1 MGDLVLVYKRI
12 SGLAGH
18 TSRVSELLESV
29 NRLSSG
35 DPVET
40 RRELYLRNLSSG
52 NLRDKLDENVPKPAR
67 HMGEIIKFH
76 RCLKPCLLD
85 SMPVALWQHESP
97 PGWAMF
103 WQAHATGE
111 VVNLPA

>member
-1 MGDLVLVYKRI
+1 MLVYKRI

-29 NRLSSG
+29 NRLSCG

-52 NLRDKLDENVPKPAR
+52 NLRDKVDEDVPQPQR
-67 HMGEIIKFH
+67 HVGDIIKFN
-76 RCLKPCLLD
+76 RLSSTSTLLA
-85 SMPVALWQHESP
+85 P
-97 PGWAMF
+97 
-103 WQAHATGE
+103 
-111 VVNLPA
+111 

>member
-1 MGDLVLVYKRI
+1 MALHRGSQKFQTSHRRGVGDLVLVYKRI

-40 RRELYLRNLSSG
+40 RRCGTPADRGVGG
-52 NLRDKLDENVPKPAR
+52 N
-67 HMGEIIKFH
+67 
-76 RCLKPCLLD
+76 
-85 SMPVALWQHESP
+85 
-97 PGWAMF
+97 
-103 WQAHATGE
+103 
-111 VVNLPA
+111 

>member
-1 MGDLVLVYKRI
+1 MLVYKRI

-29 NRLSSG
+29 NRLSCG

-52 NLRDKLDENVPKPAR
+52 NLRDKVDEDVPQPQR
-67 HMGEIIKFH
+67 HTGDIIKFNRYSH
-76 RCLKPCLLD
+76 LCRKLGMLAQWDAQCED
-85 SMPVALWQHESP
+85 
-97 PGWAMF
+97 
-103 WQAHATGE
+103 
-111 VVNLPA
+111 

>member
-1 MGDLVLVYKRI
+1 MYSILPEGSLVSNLAYVYRGVGDLVLVYKRI

-29 NRLSSG
+29 NRLSCG

-52 NLRDKLDENVPKPAR
+52 NLRDKVDEDVPQPQR
-67 HMGEIIKFH
+67 HVGDIIKFN
-76 RCLKPCLLD
+76 RY
-85 SMPVALWQHESP
+85 
-97 PGWAMF
+97 
-103 WQAHATGE
+103 GE
-111 VVNLPA
+111 KAKASL